1 MPVGNWGQNK
11 HILSM
16 QLIEGIKLDETNK
29 EFNYAFELINYGHK
43 LIYLTGRA
51 GTGKTTFLK
60 YLRES
65 TAKNMV
71 ILAPTGVAAINAGGQ
86 TIHSFFQ
93 IDLSP
98 YVPNDIRLRTYAN
111 PNDEDKSTIYDRF
124 RYRKEKLE
132 IIRGM
137 DLLVIDEVSMVRCD
151 LLDVIDVLLRV
162 FRGKRNEPFGGV
174 QVLLIGDTFQLPP
187 VARPEVWEILEQ
199 FYKSPF
205 FFSSKVIEQ
214 NKPIYIELKKVYRQ
228 HEQEF
233 ISLLNKV
240 RVNEVS
246 QDDLTLL
253 NSRYNPSFVPKEN
266 DEYIVLATHNIIVND
281 INTTKLAELTSEL
294 HFFEAIVKGVFPDK
308 MIPTEQILELKEGAQ
323 VMFVKNDTNEIKRY
337 YNGKLAKIKKI
348 NEDTITVELSEN
360 TILSIDRQTWYNIE
374 YTWNKE
380 KKKIEEKVIGSF
392 TQFPFKLAW
401 AMSIHKSQGLT
412 FDKVNADLGN
422 AFAAGQVYVA
432 LSRCT
437 TFNGLVLKTK
447 IDSRDIIVSPEALSF
462 AKNETPET
470 LMEQELDSY
479 KNSYKANSYYQK
491 VRESLR
497 KNDFNAAYDNLLQ
510 AFSYRNDI
518 ETDMFKRYF
527 VAFATRFTSF
537 KKEYDLLKNSF
548 DSFKTET
555 EANVNNTQIIENF
568 KLEAEH
574 LNNKVTELRK
584 IKNNKVEE
592 IENLKSRLDNSNA
605 MIEQYKK
612 EIEDL
617 RQLNGNPLTK
627 LNIEGVAGSLS
638 WTLCEGVLTISGIG
652 KMPSH
657 ETSPFDNFNMS
668 IPWYAYRENIVTV
681 IIGSAITDIRKS
693 AFQDCVNLTFIH
705 VDENNPNYASEDGV
719 LFNKDKT
726 MLLLYPFAKTDVNYI
741 IPISVTKFGHEIFHK
756 CTGTTAITIPKGITE
771 IETCTFT
778 GFAGLI
784 SIVFPDTLTYIG
796 YAAFRNCINLTSIN
810 IPSNI
815 KEIGSNAFENCC
827 SLVSVIMEE
836 GVESIREGAFSKCT
850 NLISVIFPNSLKVIR
865 EYSFSNCINL
875 PSVNIP
881 FGITRIGEGAFWG
894 CKSLTSITIPETVKG
909 IGEAAFGD
917 CENLQTVNYNAIA
930 CYSMGRC
937 TGSPDDSYGR
947 VYSVFPDCPSFIE
960 LNIGNKVEI
969 IPNGAFYECKGLKY
983 ITIPTGVVKV
993 QSGAFADCE
1002 NLIAITLPNSIAN
1015 IDESAFRGCDS
1026 LKHFYVQ
1033 GATPPV
1039 VSNLDWERYLYLSD
1053 DIDKNTCM
1061 LHVPAGS
1068 KNQYANADYW
1078 KDFSCIMENENI
1090 DNETVERFVMYILN
1104 NGKVEDDTTIKEF
1117 LQLISNEAEYD
1128 VKDFVSKYPTCYAQ
1142 YFPEFIEDEDYTVN
1156 MAEAVIEM
1164 LKKFSIEYD
1173 FLEPLAEG
1181 LSFFLKR
1188 FKELL

>member
-605 MIEQYKK
+605 MIDQYKK

-617 RQLNGNPLTK
+617 RKQNNIFSLKLDIKGYAGNLC
-627 LNIEGVAGSLS
+627 
-638 WTLCEGVLTISGIG
+638 WTLSDGVLTIEAIGALSEVLPNASQIPDMPNYSACENALAQGIDWNEHERLQKKYENHWWGLSMDEITEMDVGALTVERYLSIRDRDYKIVNIPPWQYYKDDITSVVLDDELTNIGDYSFSGCKKLLSVILPPKTERIG
-652 KMPSH
+652 ERAFRDCENLSSINLPQSVKYIADGA
-657 ETSPFDNFNMS
+657 FDNCFDLLS
-668 IPWYAYRENIVTV
+668 INIPKNIESISDFVFCNCPNIEYIDVDNDNSHYSAEN
-681 IIGSAITDIRKS
+681 
-693 AFQDCVNLTFIH
+693 
-705 VDENNPNYASEDGV
+705 GV

-726 MLLLYPFAKTDVNYI
+726 IL
-741 IPISVTKFGHEIFHK
+741 
-756 CTGTTAITIPKGITE
+756 ITYPKGKKETE
-771 IETCTFT
+771 YVI
-778 GFAGLI
+778 
-784 SIVFPDTLTYIG
+784 PD
-796 YAAFRNCINLTSIN
+796 
-810 IPSNI
+810 
-815 KEIGSNAFENCC
+815 
-827 SLVSVIMEE
+827 SVIEIKSLNCE
-836 GVESIREGAFSKCT
+836 
-850 NLISVIFPNSLKVIR
+850 NLI
-865 EYSFSNCINL
+865 
-875 PSVNIP
+875 
-881 FGITRIGEGAFWG
+881 
-894 CKSLTSITIPETVKG
+894 SITIPSKIIEL
-909 IGEAAFGD
+909 D
-917 CENLQTVNYNAIA
+917 CNFLWSNENLKHIYLNGLVPPKIKSDYCLNNVNKDA
-930 CYSMGRC
+930 CVIHIPF
-937 TGSPDDSYGR
+937 GSE
-947 VYSVFPDCPSFIE
+947 E
-960 LNIGNKVEI
+960 L
-969 IPNGAFYECKGLKY
+969 
-983 ITIPTGVVKV
+983 
-993 QSGAFADCE
+993 
-1002 NLIAITLPNSIAN
+1002 
-1015 IDESAFRGCDS
+1015 
-1026 LKHFYVQ
+1026 
-1033 GATPPV
+1033 
-1039 VSNLDWERYLYLSD
+1039 
-1053 DIDKNTCM
+1053 
-1061 LHVPAGS
+1061 
-1068 KNQYANADYW
+1068 YANADFW
-1078 KDFSCIMENENI
+1078 KEFKNIKTTYKTTNVVTVLSVEERVASNGTEFRAVIVKAPPTVYTNENG
-1090 DNETVERFVMYILN
+1090 NYIASPQAGIPSNLP
-1104 NGKVEDDTTIKEF
+1104 KTYLDT
-1117 LQLISNEAEYD
+1117 LI
-1128 VKDFVSKYPTCYAQ
+1128 
-1142 YFPEFIEDEDYTVN
+1142 
-1156 MAEAVIEM
+1156 
-1164 LKKFSIEYD
+1164 
-1173 FLEPLAEG
+1173 G
-1181 LSFFLKR
+1181 
-1188 FKELL
+1188 KELPGKIIREECEPYEWFNPDTWEEVTLNYKYKYVAVE